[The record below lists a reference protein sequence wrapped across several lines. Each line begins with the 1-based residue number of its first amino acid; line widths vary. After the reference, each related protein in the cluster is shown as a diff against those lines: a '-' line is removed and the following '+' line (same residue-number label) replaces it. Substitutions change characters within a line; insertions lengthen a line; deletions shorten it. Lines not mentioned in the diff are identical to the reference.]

1 METER
6 LQKIL
11 ARAGYGSRRACEAII
26 EHGRVAVDGKIAQL
40 GDKADPTTQ
49 RITLDG
55 VPLRRPQTH
64 TYVMLYKPRGVIT
77 TTSDP
82 EGRRTARDLVD
93 VPQRLYPVGR
103 LDADSEGLL
112 LLTDDGEVTQHLTH
126 PRYEHVRIYRVLVIG
141 EPDKEAVDRWQR
153 GVTLDDKMTRFDKVE
168 IDSQERGRAWL
179 SITVHEGSKHLVR
192 RMVSALGFHVLRL
205 IRVQM
210 GPLRLGDLHSG
221 RWRYLGPRE
230 VDALRREVGIDQDFE
245 EEQNDRRAGFHRNP
259 RTSRG
264 QRSSRGGSYRPP
276 SRRTSSSQ
284 NRSRAG
290 RPTRAG
296 KPTRGRKSPR

>member
-11 ARAGYGSRRACEAII
+11 ARSGYGSRRACEAMI
-26 EHGRVAVDGKIAQL
+26 EAGRVAVDGKIAQL

-55 VPLRRPQTH
+55 MAIRRPKTH

-82 EGRRTARDLVD
+82 EGRRTARELVEL
-93 VPQRLYPVGR
+93 PQRLYPVGR

-141 EPDKEAVDRWQR
+141 EPDEGTVDRWQR
-153 GVTLDDKMTRFDKVE
+153 GITLDDKMTRFDKVV
-168 IDSQERGRAWL
+168 IDSQERGRSWL

-205 IRVQM
+205 IRVKM
-210 GPLRLGDLHSG
+210 GPLQLGDLRPE
-221 RWRYLGPRE
+221 RWRYLSLRE
-230 VDALRREVGIDQDFE
+230 VEALRREVGIDQDAEGAQDGRGVRFDH
-245 EEQNDRRAGFHRNP
+245 NT

-264 QRSSRGGSYRPP
+264 PRSNRRSSYRSP
-276 SRRTSSSQ
+276 SRKSSSSQ
-284 NRSRAG
+284 TGPRSGKPSRA
-290 RPTRAG
+290 
-296 KPTRGRKSPR
+296 RKSSR

>member
-11 ARAGYGSRRACEAII
+11 ARAGYGSRRACETII
-26 EHGRVAVDGKIAQL
+26 EKGRVAVDGKIAQL

-55 VPLRRPQTH
+55 VPIRRPKTH

-77 TTSDP
+77 TTNDP
-82 EGRRTARDLVD
+82 EGRRTARELVD

-112 LLTDDGEVTQHLTH
+112 LLTDDGEATQHLTH
-126 PRYEHVRIYRVLVIG
+126 PRYEQVRIYRVLVIG
-141 EPDKEAVDRWQR
+141 EPDDETVDRWQR
-153 GVTLDDKMTRFDKVE
+153 GVMLDDKMTRFDKVN
-168 IDSQERGRAWL
+168 IDSKERGRSWL

-192 RMVSALGFHVLRL
+192 RMVAALGFHVLRL

-210 GPLRLGDLHSG
+210 GPLRVGDLRPG
-221 RWRYLGPRE
+221 RWRYLNLRE
-230 VDALRREVGIDQDFE
+230 VEALRREVGVDLDDDEAQDGRGVRFKP
-245 EEQNDRRAGFHRNP
+245 N
-259 RTSRG
+259 SRG
-264 QRSSRGGSYRPP
+264 PRSDGRGHRRPS
-276 SRRTSSSQ
+276 SRRTSASQ
-284 NRSRAG
+284 SRSRAG
-290 RPTRAG
+290 KPPRA
-296 KPTRGRKSPR
+296 RKSPR